1 METLNQQNEK
11 RGINKLIL
19 GIVAIGVLIAAGIV
33 VFMLSQPTKKEAE
46 QQKLEGAYREG
57 SPEFAQLTKKIIA
70 ETDENRTMQS
80 PTGIGTINM
89 YIGGT
94 IRNFCGKT
102 LTGLELD
109 VAVIDMKSKPIK
121 QKTII
126 VIPTENR
133 EILANNEVM
142 PVNVILEGFAK
153 DDDRANVR
161 WKVTA
166 IKVE

>member
-1 METLNQQNEK
+1 
-11 RGINKLIL
+11 
-19 GIVAIGVLIAAGIV
+19 
-33 VFMLSQPTKKEAE
+33 
-46 QQKLEGAYREG
+46 
-57 SPEFAQLTKKIIA
+57 
-70 ETDENRTMQS
+70 
-80 PTGIGTINM
+80 
-89 YIGGT
+89 
-94 IRNFCGKT
+94 
-102 LTGLELD
+102 
-109 VAVIDMKSKPIK
+109 
-121 QKTII
+121 